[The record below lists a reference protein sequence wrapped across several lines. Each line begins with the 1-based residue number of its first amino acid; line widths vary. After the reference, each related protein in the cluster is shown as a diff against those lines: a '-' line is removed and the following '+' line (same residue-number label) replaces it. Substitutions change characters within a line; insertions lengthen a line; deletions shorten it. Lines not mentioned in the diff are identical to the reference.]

1 MRATFVI
8 PSPLTASALTGAL
21 EGLTA
26 QNAAWLAGHP
36 SAPPLYESG
45 VRYRRE
51 RRGQEEWRTLPELLA
66 SGHGDCEDL
75 ATARAAE
82 LNVSGEDPDAYALA
96 RPTRKRGL
104 WHIVV
109 ARGDGT
115 IEDPSRVLGMGKGA
129 PEMTGE
135 DAGEFKGGW
144 RVFKSG
150 GRWRFEFDL
159 PMGMVAAASA
169 PSKNDAMRSAA
180 ALATQAMQN
189 PAMQALLPPQATA
202 AIKAA
207 TVIAKSPAAAAAWKQ
222 LKKGKSLVKAAKKL
236 KFW

>member
-1 MRATFVI
+1 MRATLVI
-8 PSPLTASALTGAL
+8 PSPLTAASLTGAL

-26 QNAAWLAGHP
+26 QNVAWLREHP

-51 RRGQEEWRTLPELLA
+51 PRGVEEWRTLPELLA
-66 SGHGDCEDL
+66 SGYGDCEDL

-82 LNVSGEDPDAYALA
+82 LNVTGEDPDAFAFA

-129 PEMTGE
+129 PEMTGADE
-135 DAGEFKGGW
+135 GEFKGGW

-159 PMGMVAAASA
+159 PFGMVAAAKGPTKS
-169 PSKNDAMRSAA
+169 DAMRGAA
-180 ALATQAMQN
+180 ALASQALRN

-207 TVIAKSPAAAAAWKQ
+207 QVIAKSPEARAAWKVA
-222 LKKGKSLVKAAKKL
+222 KKTGSLVKAAKKL

>member
-1 MRATFVI
+1 MRATLVI
-8 PSPLTASALTGAL
+8 PSPLTAASLTGAL

-26 QNAAWLAGHP
+26 QNVAWLERHP
-36 SAPPLYESG
+36 SAPPLYEAG

-51 RRGQEEWRTLPELLA
+51 PRGVEEWRALPELLA

-75 ATARAAE
+75 AAARTAE
-82 LNVSGEDPDAYALA
+82 LVVSGEDPGAFALA
-96 RPTRKRGL
+96 RPTKKRGL

-109 ARGDGT
+109 QRSDGT
-115 IEDPSRVLGMGKGA
+115 VEDPSRRLGMGKGA
-129 PEMTGE
+129 PEM
-135 DAGEFKGGW
+135 AGEEPSEFRGGW
-144 RVFKSG
+144 RVFKSD

-159 PMGMVAAASA
+159 PFGMVAAAKG
-169 PSKNDAMRSAA
+169 PTKTDAMRGAA
-180 ALATQAMQN
+180 ALAQQALQN

-207 TVIAKSPAAAAAWKQ
+207 SVIAKSPEARAAWKVA
-222 LKKGKSLVKAAKKL
+222 KKTGSLVKAAKKL